1 MYFCFQVFVLA
12 FILLKLLFLILNLL
26 SVIKSVLF
34 CLKIDMVAIF
44 VCFLHFDFTL
54 KNFT

>member
-1 MYFCFQVFVLA
+1 MYFCFQFFVLA